1 MGLKTFNYEV
11 KKLGI
16 TVPTA
21 YAIIRNMEIHGS
33 KGKAEF
39 IIQSTR
45 ETTKTKEPLERFY
58 LDFCV
63 NRNENPYIT
72 AYNTAKG
79 TVPKLV
85 IEEIIDENAKE
96 TRGRL
101 TYAHRYIKLRS
112 TKPYRRAQH
121 EYDQNRRAD
130 CRQKKRTGHDAGG
143 SGRHSGRD
151 CQSGF
156 QMGARSQLSGR
167 HAHRPS
173 GSGASYQ
180 HD

>member
-85 IEEIIDENAKE
+85 IEEIIDE
-96 TRGRL
+96 TTG
-101 TYAHRYIKLRS
+101 
-112 TKPYRRAQH
+112 KPKH
-121 EYDQNRRAD
+121 
-130 CRQKKRTGHDAGG
+130 KKVEKQVPNILHGWID
-143 SGRHSGRD
+143 D
-151 CQSGF
+151 II
-156 QMGARSQLSGR
+156 
-167 HAHRPS
+167 
-173 GSGASYQ
+173 
-180 HD
+180 